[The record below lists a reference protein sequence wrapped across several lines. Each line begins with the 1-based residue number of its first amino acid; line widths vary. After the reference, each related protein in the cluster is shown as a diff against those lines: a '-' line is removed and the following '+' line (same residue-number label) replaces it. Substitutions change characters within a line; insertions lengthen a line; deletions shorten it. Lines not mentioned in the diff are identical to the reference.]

1 MPANSLTTSGRSV
14 PRNECRGSHTA
25 IHYSTNTS
33 VARMNHACTVAFPND
48 AEAEA
53 AVNQRWIR
61 ATAVIIAVAVAL
73 SALYYLVASF

>member
-1 MPANSLTTSGRSV
+1 
-14 PRNECRGSHTA
+14 
-25 IHYSTNTS
+25 
-33 VARMNHACTVAFPND
+33 MNHACTVAFPND

-73 SALYYLVASF
+73 SALYYLIASF